1 MYLNVIL
8 TIFVI
13 VQVVTMVL
21 IYKWWD
27 KYGRKTFNSFLDM
40 KSGFS
45 EQMGGVKSPNL
56 FEGIPDMSVMMK
68 QLNEMNRKVSNFK

>member
-1 MYLNVIL
+1 
-8 TIFVI
+8 
-13 VQVVTMVL
+13 
-21 IYKWWD
+21 
-27 KYGRKTFNSFLDM
+27 M

>member
-13 VQVVTMVL
+13 VQIVTMVL

-27 KYGRKTFNSFLDM
+27 KYGRKLFISFTDM
-40 KSGFS
+40 KKSIPGN
-45 EQMGGVKSPNL
+45 MGGVNPSNP
-56 FEGIPDMSVMMK
+56 FGQIPDMSVMMK
-68 QLNEMNRKVSNFK
+68 QLENMTKNMGKK

>member
-13 VQVVTMVL
+13 LQITTMVL
-21 IYKWWD
+21 LYKWWD
-27 KYGRKTFNSFLDM
+27 KYGRRMVNSFLDM

-45 EQMGGVKSPNL
+45 NQMGGVKSPNL
-56 FEGIPDMSVMMK
+56 FEGIPDMNVMMK
-68 QLNEMNRKVSNFK
+68 QLNDMTRKFK